1 MQFLLTLLMRSLHI
15 LAAGIWVGGSVVYLL
30 VIAPA
35 LRLSK
40 ADPRVSALVAERFRQ
55 LVNLCIG
62 VLLVSGAYLV
72 VDRLS
77 SSNAG
82 LPYVIVLAIKVAV
95 SLTMMVLALVQ
106 AQEARRSRARR
117 GRLYLVLPRWI
128 LALGLVALS
137 LGVALTTIFETSAF
151 H

>member
-117 GRLYLVLPRWI
+117 GRLLPCAASVDSGARSGGG
-128 LALGLVALS
+128 LARRGAHHDL
-137 LGVALTTIFETSAF
+137 
-151 H
+151 